1 MNETATYEK
10 LYQEEIYALSP
21 KILVIL
27 SGDWADIPE
36 SDQLLLGKILG
47 SVKLSLASVQIIAR
61 KAFEVSDLFA
71 YNPSHI
77 IAFGSSL
84 KGISK
89 TYELL
94 SIQEIPII
102 LADDLQKLDEVKKKS
117 LWGALKQMFRP

>member
-1 MNETATYEK
+1 MKETLTYGN
-10 LYQEEIYALSP
+10 LYQEELYALRS
-21 KILVIL
+21 KVLVVL
-27 SGDWADIPE
+27 SSDWASVQE

-47 SVKLSLASVQIIAR
+47 SVKLNLASVQIISQ
-61 KAFEVSDLFA
+61 KEFELGNLVT

-84 KGISK
+84 KGISN

-102 LADDLQKLDEVKKKS
+102 LADELQKLDDAKKKS
-117 LWGALKQMFRP
+117 LWGALRQMFKL